1 MNTVLT
7 ITLSVLIFGFLIL
20 SHEFGHYLAAR
31 KCGVIVDEFSIGM
44 GPLLAQKKKKGTFWS
59 LRLLPLGGY
68 CKMKGEDENDL
79 SEGTFNA
86 AKPIKRIIIL
96 LSGALMNLLTAV
108 LLFFAIYAIQGTDA
122 TTTLAKV
129 SEGSPAMS
137 AGIRPGDEITAI
149 NGTPIESWEDITDII
164 RGGTGQPL
172 EIELIRENGQ
182 SETVTLTPLYDE
194 QEKAYLIGIT
204 PVIKTNVIKAFGL
217 SFYMVGYYI
226 AALCNIFG
234 DLFKGLVGLEI
245 FSGPIGATAI
255 IGQYINQGAT
265 VILTIAASIAVSLGF
280 FNLLPLPAL
289 DGSRILFV
297 LYEMIFKKPI
307 NRRVEAVIHTV
318 GLMAMMLFGLFIAY
332 RDIINL
338 R

>member
-1 MNTVLT
+1 
-7 ITLSVLIFGFLIL
+7 
-20 SHEFGHYLAAR
+20 
-31 KCGVIVDEFSIGM
+31 
-44 GPLLAQKKKKGTFWS
+44 
-59 LRLLPLGGY
+59 
-68 CKMKGEDENDL
+68 
-79 SEGTFNA
+79 
-86 AKPIKRIIIL
+86 
-96 LSGALMNLLTAV
+96 
-108 LLFFAIYAIQGTDA
+108 
-122 TTTLAKV
+122 TTTLTKV

>member
-129 SEGSPAMS
+129 SEGSP
-137 AGIRPGDEITAI
+137 
-149 NGTPIESWEDITDII
+149 
-164 RGGTGQPL
+164 
-172 EIELIRENGQ
+172 
-182 SETVTLTPLYDE
+182 
-194 QEKAYLIGIT
+194 
-204 PVIKTNVIKAFGL
+204 
-217 SFYMVGYYI
+217 
-226 AALCNIFG
+226 
-234 DLFKGLVGLEI
+234 
-245 FSGPIGATAI
+245 
-255 IGQYINQGAT
+255 
-265 VILTIAASIAVSLGF
+265 
-280 FNLLPLPAL
+280 
-289 DGSRILFV
+289 
-297 LYEMIFKKPI
+297 
-307 NRRVEAVIHTV
+307 
-318 GLMAMMLFGLFIAY
+318 
-332 RDIINL
+332 
-338 R
+338 